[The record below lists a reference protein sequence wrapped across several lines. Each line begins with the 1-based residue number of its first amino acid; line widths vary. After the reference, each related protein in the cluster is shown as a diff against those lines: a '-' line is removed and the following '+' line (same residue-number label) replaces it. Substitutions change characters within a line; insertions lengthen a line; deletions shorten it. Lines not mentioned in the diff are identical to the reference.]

1 MNSGF
6 EDPLKIIDQTMSG
19 FINPNSIIVEE
30 DREAA
35 IQVAIQSSGPDEV
48 IVIAG
53 KGAET
58 TQEIC
63 GKVKPFDDRVI
74 AEAVLQGVKG

>member
-1 MNSGF
+1 
-6 EDPLKIIDQTMSG
+6 
-19 FINPNSIIVEE
+19 
-30 DREAA
+30 
-35 IQVAIQSSGPDEV
+35 
-48 IVIAG
+48 VIAG